1 MPERID
7 QVNKRLQKIIE
18 DISTLNGAEVSSVVE
33 AIKMRR
39 NQLHFSD
46 AQSLRVGDKVSFN
59 GRRGVV
65 EKAVVEK
72 IKIKNVLVRTT
83 SGTRWNVPGSHLTKI
98 GEVVNA

>member
-1 MPERID
+1 M
-7 QVNKRLQKIIE
+7 NKKLQKVIE
-18 DISTLNGAEVSSVVE
+18 AISNMNGTELSSVVDE
-33 AIKMRR
+33 VKMRR

-98 GEVVNA
+98 GEAVSA

>member
-1 MPERID
+1 MN
-7 QVNKRLQKIIE
+7 NKVQKIIQ
-18 DISTLNGAEVSSVVE
+18 DIYSLDSTGIDSIVE

-83 SGTRWNVPGSHLTKI
+83 SGVRWNVPGSHLSK
-98 GEVVNA
+98 EAVNA

>member
-1 MPERID
+1 MLKET
-7 QVNKRLQKIIE
+7 QKIIE
-18 DISTLNGAEVSSVVE
+18 NIYKMDSMELSTIVE
-33 AIKMRR
+33 AVKLRR

-46 AQSLRVGDKVSFN
+46 AQSLRVGDKVSFQ
-59 GRRGVV
+59 GRRGIT

>member
-1 MPERID
+1 MLKET
-7 QVNKRLQKIIE
+7 KKIIE
-18 DISTLNGAEVSSVVE
+18 NIYKMDSIELSTIVE
-33 AIKMRR
+33 AVKLRR

-46 AQSLRVGDKVSFN
+46 AHSLRVGDKVSFQ
-59 GRRGVV
+59 GRRGIT

-98 GEVVNA
+98 GEVVDA

>member
-1 MPERID
+1 M
-7 QVNKRLQKIIE
+7 NKKLQKVIE
-18 DISTLNGAEVSSVVE
+18 AISNMNGTELSSVVDVV
-33 AIKMRR
+33 KMRR

-98 GEVVNA
+98 GEVVDA

>member
-1 MPERID
+1 M
-7 QVNKRLQKIIE
+7 NKKVQKIIQ
-18 DISTLNGAEVSSVVE
+18 DIYSLDSTGIDSIVE

-83 SGTRWNVPGSHLTKI
+83 SGVRWNVPGSHLSK
-98 GEVVNA
+98 EAVNA

>member
-1 MPERID
+1 MPERKD
-7 QVNKRLQKIIE
+7 QVNKKVQKIIQ
-18 DISTLNGAEVSSVVE
+18 DISTLNGLEVNSVVE

-39 NQLHFSD
+39 NQLHFAD
-46 AQSLRVGDKVSFN
+46 AQSLRVGDRVSFN

-83 SGTRWNVPGSHLTKI
+83 SGTRWNVPGSHLST
-98 GEVVNA
+98 EAVNA

>member
-1 MPERID
+1 MPERKD
-7 QVNKRLQKIIE
+7 QVNKKVQKIIQ
-18 DISTLNGAEVSSVVE
+18 DISTLNGLEVNSVVE

-39 NQLHFSD
+39 NQLHFAD
-46 AQSLRVGDKVSFN
+46 AQSLKIGDKVSFQ
-59 GRRGVV
+59 GRRGIT

>member
-1 MPERID
+1 MLKET
-7 QVNKRLQKIIE
+7 KKIIE
-18 DISTLNGAEVSSVVE
+18 NIYKMDSIELSTIVE
-33 AIKMRR
+33 AVKLRR

-46 AQSLRVGDKVSFN
+46 AQSLRVGDKVSFQ
-59 GRRGVV
+59 GRRGIT

-98 GEVVNA
+98 GEVVDA

>member
-1 MPERID
+1 MLKET
-7 QVNKRLQKIIE
+7 QKIIE
-18 DISTLNGAEVSSVVE
+18 NIYKMDSMELSTIVE
-33 AIKMRR
+33 AVKLRR

-98 GEVVNA
+98 GEVVDA

>member
-1 MPERID
+1 M
-7 QVNKRLQKIIE
+7 NKKLQKLIE
-18 DISTLNGAEVSSVVE
+18 DIYKMNGADIQSVVD
-33 AIKMRR
+33 AVKMRR

-72 IKIKNVLVRTT
+72 IKIKNVLVRTLD
-83 SGTRWNVPGSHLTKI
+83 GTRWNVPGSHLST
-98 GEVVNA
+98 EAVNA

>member
-1 MPERID
+1 MN
-7 QVNKRLQKIIE
+7 NKVQKIIQ
-18 DISTLNGAEVSSVVE
+18 DISTLNGLEVNSVVE

-98 GEVVNA
+98 GEVVDA

>member
-1 MPERID
+1 M
-7 QVNKRLQKIIE
+7 NKKVQKIIQ
-18 DISTLNGAEVSSVVE
+18 DISTLNGLEVNSVVE

-83 SGTRWNVPGSHLTKI
+83 SGVRWNVPGSHLTKI

>member
-1 MPERID
+1 M
-7 QVNKRLQKIIE
+7 NKRLQKIIE
-18 DISTLNGAEVSSVVE
+18 DINVLNGTELSSVVD
-33 AIKMRR
+33 AVKMRR
-39 NQLHFSD
+39 NQLHFAD
-46 AQSLRVGDKVSFN
+46 AQSLRVGDKVSFQ
-59 GRRGVV
+59 GRRGIT

>member
-1 MPERID
+1 M
-7 QVNKRLQKIIE
+7 NKKLQKIIQ

-59 GRRGVV
+59 GRHGVLT
-65 EKAVVEK
+65 EAKIEK
-72 IKIKNVLVRTT
+72 IKRKRILVRTID
-83 SGTRWNVPGSHLTKI
+83 GTGWNCSPSVLKT
-98 GEVVNA
+98 EAVNA

>member
-1 MPERID
+1 MPERKD
-7 QVNKRLQKIIE
+7 QVNKKLQKVIE
-18 DISTLNGAEVSSVVE
+18 AISNMNGTELSSVVDVV
-33 AIKMRR
+33 KMRR

-98 GEVVNA
+98 GEVVDA

>member
-1 MPERID
+1 M
-7 QVNKRLQKIIE
+7 NKKLQKILE
-18 DISTLNGAEVSSVVE
+18 DIYKMDSAEIQSVVD
-33 AIKMRR
+33 AVKMRR

-98 GEVVNA
+98 GEVVDA

>member
-1 MPERID
+1 M
-7 QVNKRLQKIIE
+7 
-18 DISTLNGAEVSSVVE
+18 SSVVD
-33 AIKMRR
+33 AVKFRR

-98 GEVVNA
+98 GEAVSA

>member
-1 MPERID
+1 MPERKD
-7 QVNKRLQKIIE
+7 QVNNKVQKIIQ
-18 DISTLNGAEVSSVVE
+18 DISTLNGLEVNSVVE

-98 GEVVNA
+98 GEVVDA

>member
-1 MPERID
+1 MPERKD

-18 DISTLNGAEVSSVVE
+18 DIYSLDTTGIDSVVD
-33 AIKMRR
+33 AVKMRR

-59 GRRGVV
+59 GRRGIV

-98 GEVVNA
+98 GEVVDA